1 MIIQHFLFEENNSA
15 LILSSPLSADL
26 NLKLTVS
33 DMCFALVTNMDEGKI
48 AVTLLDL
55 QEDKKGSNTGV
66 LLKTGKF
73 GIYINRSGVDR
84 TFFEMP
90 SKR

>member
-1 MIIQHFLFEENNSA
+1 M
-15 LILSSPLSADL
+15 ILSSPLSADL

-73 GIYINRSGVDR
+73 SVYINRSGLDR
-84 TFFEMP
+84 TFF
-90 SKR
+90 